1 MNIQHMIKRILPV
14 LCMAVIWTG
23 CDSFLEPDPA
33 SFSTTANFYESPAH
47 FEQAING
54 TYTRLRAFMGDE
66 DYRYMTDLRG
76 PTLTRQFD
84 VNLPHTVAGIPQL
97 DEFTMEV
104 TNGVVER
111 NWQRMYQT
119 IKEANVILGRIDAV
133 EFTDLAQK
141 DRIVGE
147 AKFLRALAY
156 WNGVQFW
163 GDIPLSLTE
172 ITSPSEAIPEEGRSP
187 QAAVYA
193 QIVSD
198 LQDAIAKLPV
208 THAGAN
214 VGRATQGAA
223 RFLLGKTYLLTGNY
237 AGAQTEFTALDAG
250 PYTYSLMPSYLS
262 IFDPAQ
268 KNNAESIFELQYNP
282 NIAGQPQID
291 ALLVDILPFNAGG
304 VFAITTVVPL
314 GRYMPTPDVI
324 DSFEPGDQRFTDAI
338 AWFSRAGNSDYPEV
352 AYGDSIPFLN
362 KFYWP
367 AFINTQGQL
376 NANWISFRFADVLL
390 SAAEAFWRQNNDGQA
405 AAYLNRVRDRAGLG
419 PVNLAD
425 FSGAVTGSPMGDAIL
440 HERSIELLGEGHYWL
455 DLMRF
460 GTDVTER
467 VMQEHGNRFRAR
479 DSKTLDVYQIR
490 SDRFMYMIPPREILL
505 GELSQNPGWN

>member
-1 MNIQHMIKRILPV
+1 MIMNIQNMIKRILPV
-14 LCMAVIWTG
+14 LCMAAIWTG
-23 CDSFLEPDPA
+23 CESFLEPDPA
-33 SFSTTANFYESPAH
+33 SFSTTANFYETPAH
-47 FEQAING
+47 FEQAVNG
-54 TYTRLRAFMGDE
+54 TYTRLRAFMGNE
-66 DYRYMTDLRG
+66 DYRYITDLRG

-97 DEFTMEV
+97 DEFTMDV
-104 TNGVVER
+104 ANGVVER

-133 EFTDLAQK
+133 E
-141 DRIVGE
+141 DRIIGE
-147 AKFLRALAY
+147 AKFMRALSY

-172 ITSPSEAIPEEGRSP
+172 VVSPSDAIPEGGRRPASE
-187 QAAVYA
+187 VYA
-193 QIVSD
+193 QIVDD

-208 THAGAN
+208 SYTGAN

-237 AGAQTEFTALDAG
+237 SGAVTEFTALDAG

-262 IFDPAQ
+262 IFDPAR
-268 KNNAESIFELQYNP
+268 KNNAESIFELQHNP
-282 NIAGQPQID
+282 NIAGQPQVG

-304 VFAITTVVPL
+304 VFAISTVVPL

-338 AWFSRAGNSDYPEV
+338 AWFVRAGNNVYTEV
-352 AYGDSIPFLN
+352 AYADSIPFLN

-367 AFINTQGQL
+367 AFINSQGLL

-390 SAAEAFWRQNNDGQA
+390 SAAEAYWRQGNDGQA
-405 AAYLNRVRDRAGLG
+405 AAYLDRVRERASLG
-419 PVNLAD
+419 PVNLANY
-425 FSGAVTGSPMGDAIL
+425 SGAATGSPMGDAIL
-440 HERSIELLGEGHYWL
+440 QERSIELLGEGHYWL

-467 VMQEHGNRFRAR
+467 VMIEHGNRFRAR
-479 DSKTLDVYQIR
+479 DSKTADVYRIR
-490 SDRFMYMIPPREILL
+490 SDQFLYMIPPREILL
-505 GELSQNPGWN
+505 GELTQNPGWN